1 MVGIKMAT
9 LEELLQK
16 ENEAK
21 VLEKERKK
29 RSKTA
34 KTEDKEDS
42 KLEHFE
48 EENPEEVKSA
58 RLDTWKPYEIKDFVL
73 PEFKIPVK
81 KSNNYE
87 SSKREMLSKIL
98 AFIDF
103 AQRKRFK
110 EGCTAMAI
118 PTTSRQNLMI
128 WGYEKAVSRA
138 VQFMIEI
145 GLIAIFD
152 DTYRFGVPYE
162 GANYGKLYAYFKDNE
177 DKVIQYCKDNNI
189 QKYVV
194 KNVET
199 IDTEEQAEI
208 IENLDKTKSF
218 DISEV
223 RFAKNLELEK
233 PEGFSKSDFEMF
245 LTWCLYNNY
254 PEFYFHQL
262 KVDEINKQFYQD
274 YPEFSLRFRPH
285 FKWKGNKVVKIGIRM
300 SNEYCCMKKE
310 ERKELLKQYGLH
322 LEKDVKSSV
331 PRLTL
336 SINKGE
342 WIDEGDDIYELINK
356 EFDPGSNFNE
366 ERREA
371 IKHYFM
377 RVYFEEGSDKLLGK
391 NVSYKLDKTG
401 LIKAEIDEL
410 MGRLRQA
417 SLKALGGKFYG
428 NDIFYIESCVY
439 FMTVYDLL
447 ASGHMVW
454 LVYDAFYSN
463 GAEDEETFKE
473 MIKNSVKM
481 NFIHFMEHSSF
492 NENFKKARAV
502 ENKTGLSVK
511 DIIEKYNKKA

>member
-1 MVGIKMAT
+1 MAT

-21 VLEKERKK
+21 TLEKERKK
-29 RSKTA
+29 RSKVA

-194 KNVET
+194 KNVEV

-285 FKWKGNKVVKIGIRM
+285 FKWKGN
-300 SNEYCCMKKE
+300 
-310 ERKELLKQYGLH
+310 
-322 LEKDVKSSV
+322 
-331 PRLTL
+331 
-336 SINKGE
+336 
-342 WIDEGDDIYELINK
+342 
-356 EFDPGSNFNE
+356 
-366 ERREA
+366 
-371 IKHYFM
+371 
-377 RVYFEEGSDKLLGK
+377 
-391 NVSYKLDKTG
+391 
-401 LIKAEIDEL
+401 
-410 MGRLRQA
+410 
-417 SLKALGGKFYG
+417 
-428 NDIFYIESCVY
+428 
-439 FMTVYDLL
+439 
-447 ASGHMVW
+447 
-454 LVYDAFYSN
+454 
-463 GAEDEETFKE
+463 
-473 MIKNSVKM
+473 
-481 NFIHFMEHSSF
+481 
-492 NENFKKARAV
+492 
-502 ENKTGLSVK
+502 
-511 DIIEKYNKKA
+511 